1 MFHALHYINTRVP
14 HHHVNSN
21 SPSSFITIGH
31 TYATRLLEKAVQLLG
46 IQALLGHESIATL
59 QILGAIK

>member
-1 MFHALHYINTRVP
+1 L